1 MEHNFR
7 LDESHAEREPGFA
20 GREGFNS
27 GPQERNEDSFG
38 CREPGR
44 FNGRECGGFGA
55 RKHGGFNGREPPGF
69 GGHSDIGNHGFGG
82 RECHGFGDRDPR
94 GFIVPFPGGR
104 DPRGFGGP
112 GGFAGGRE
120 RMFDAGDIKLAILK
134 LLSEQPSYG
143 YQLIKTMEKRLAGG
157 YTPSPGVIYPT
168 LTMLEEE
175 GLATVSLE
183 GNKKV
188 YSVTPEGLQ
197 YLQTH
202 EERVKELFDRLE
214 EAGRGFQQGRSPEI
228 MKAFKNLHGAVMARM
243 LRGNATPEQI
253 SKIAEAMNAA
263 AKAIDE
269 L

>member
-7 LDESHAEREPGFA
+7 MDESHAQRRPDFA

-27 GPQERNEDSFG
+27 GPQERNEESFG
-38 CREPGR
+38 CREPGGFR
-44 FNGRECGGFGA
+44 GGDPRSCGGIEHHDFGG
-55 RKHGGFNGREPPGF
+55 RGCRGFGDREHGGF
-69 GGHSDIGNHGFGG
+69 HG
-82 RECHGFGDRDPR
+82 RDPR
-94 GFIVPFPGGR
+94 GFGGHGGR

-120 RMFDAGDIKLAILK
+120 RMFDAGDIKLVILK

-143 YQLIKTMEKRLAGG
+143 YQLIKTMEQRLAGG
-157 YTPSPGVIYPT
+157 YAPSPGVIYPT

-175 GLATVSLE
+175 GLATVSSE
-183 GNKKV
+183 GSKKI